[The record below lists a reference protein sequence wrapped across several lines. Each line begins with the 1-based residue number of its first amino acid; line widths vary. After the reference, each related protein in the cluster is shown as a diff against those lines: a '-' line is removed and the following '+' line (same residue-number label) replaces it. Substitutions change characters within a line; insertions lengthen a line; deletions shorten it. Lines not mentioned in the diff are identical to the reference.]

1 MRLFEGRKTKVL
13 KDKIENIK
21 TQAEADGRFSLFHT
35 NYANDVFNQKID
47 YDKYEYV
54 YTLLEDNDKKCNL
67 PYEAGLYLDELS
79 KNSAVYIHR
88 TNLFLDKN
96 SEDVPQSDALYSI
109 MSDGL
114 KNFGHV
120 NAAGGVGITNGV
132 PPIGCT
138 MTPMTGFTGYI
149 NLLSPWQNNDT
160 VIVASFPKDML
171 DEEGNLLGDYKDSDL
186 YDLSLDTPTIKPEY
200 MVGAFIVSDNGLW
213 KYYSKDKIV
222 KSLSENNAL
231 NK

>member
-1 MRLFEGRKTKVL
+1 MRLFDGRKTKVL

-35 NYANDVFNQKID
+35 NYANDVFNQKFD
-47 YDKYEYV
+47 YDKYERV
-54 YTLLEDNDKKCNL
+54 YTILEYNDKKCNL

-79 KNSAVYIHR
+79 KNSAVFIHR
-88 TNLFLDKN
+88 TNLYLDKN
-96 SEDVPQSDALYSI
+96 TEDVPQSDALYSI

-114 KNFGHV
+114 KNYGHI
-120 NAAGGVGITNGV
+120 NAFGGVAVTNGV

-138 MTPMTGFTGYI
+138 MTPMVGLAGYI
-149 NLLSPWQNNDT
+149 NLLSPWHSNDT

-171 DEEGNLLGDYKDSDL
+171 DEEGYLLGDYKYSDL
-186 YDLSLDTPTIKPEY
+186 YDLSGDNPTIKPEY
-200 MVGAFIVSDNGLW
+200 IVGAFIVSDNGLW
-213 KYYSKDKIV
+213 KYYSKDKII